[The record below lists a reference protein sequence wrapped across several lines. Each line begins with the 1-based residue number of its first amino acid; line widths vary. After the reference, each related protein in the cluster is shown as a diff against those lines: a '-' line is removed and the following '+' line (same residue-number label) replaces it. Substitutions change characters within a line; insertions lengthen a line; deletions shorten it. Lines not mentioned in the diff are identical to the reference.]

1 MTAIRPTTSLATG
14 PESADQ
20 RLRRVAHEFE
30 AVFMAQVFRE
40 MRATLSPSEE
50 GQAEEMFTTMLDDA
64 MAGQAAQA
72 SQRGLGEALY
82 RQLAARLQGPPAAQ
96 GGHD

>member
-1 MTAIRPTTSLATG
+1 MTAIRPTTTPATG

-40 MRATLSPSEE
+40 MRATLSPSE

-82 RQLAARLQGPPAAQ
+82 RQLAARLQAPPATQ